1 MNINSFLNQTISLKL
16 IVVVG
21 GFWMIVAAIGVLYFF
36 GGVKEG
42 FQAGLVGIGS
52 ALDYKIGDGIK
63 SSWENKG
70 PNNASA
76 GSSEANINSFDMT
89 NSLNMASSTEN
100 ASLIISQD
108 NAFAALETNES
119 GGDIPLPEGELVF
132 FDKTKFSPECC
143 PSPYSNS
150 EGCVCASPEQMKY
163 LNERGGNRTLT
174 SVY

>member
-1 MNINSFLNQTISLKL
+1 MSINSFLNQTISLKL
-16 IVVVG
+16 IIVVG
-21 GFWMIVAAIGVLYFF
+21 GFWMIMAAIAVLYFF

-52 ALDYKIGDGIK
+52 ALDYKMGDGVK

-70 PNNASA
+70 SNNDVGNSVIP
-76 GSSEANINSFDMT
+76 SSMDMT

-100 ASLIISQD
+100 AGLIIKPD
-108 NAFAALETNES
+108 NAFADLETNE
-119 GGDIPLPEGELVF
+119 GGKVPLPEGELVF